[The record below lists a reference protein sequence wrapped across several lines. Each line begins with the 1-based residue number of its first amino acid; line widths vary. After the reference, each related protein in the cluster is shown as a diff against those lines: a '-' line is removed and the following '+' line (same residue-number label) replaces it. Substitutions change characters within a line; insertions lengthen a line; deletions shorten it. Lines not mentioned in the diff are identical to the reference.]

1 MYSTRNK
8 SSSYGHPTGILR
20 ASYGHPT
27 DSRWRRSEDRL
38 GQTTESE
45 GLEHDQIVDQFR
57 SYR

>member
-8 SSSYGHPTGILR
+8 SS
-20 ASYGHPT
+20 SYGHPT